1 MEQLGESRV
10 IVNNYLALGIVL
22 LLVILAA
29 YGMHLFYNRYIH
41 GEVFS
46 KRQRRMAHLRYVR
59 GTISELKY
67 KIINLSLS
75 HERGDLS
82 ESAYLRRVKNAA
94 QLVKRYEVKKNRLNR
109 LVK

>member
-1 MEQLGESRV
+1 MLEE
-10 IVNNYLALGIVL
+10 
-22 LLVILAA
+22 
-29 YGMHLFYNRYIH
+29 
-41 GEVFS
+41 
-46 KRQRRMAHLRYVR
+46 
-59 GTISELKY
+59 TIGELKY

-82 ESAYLRRVKNAA
+82 ESAFLRRVKNAA

>member
-1 MEQLGESRV
+1 M
-10 IVNNYLALGIVL
+10 IVNSWIALGATL
-22 LLVILAA
+22 LLVILGA
-29 YGMHLFYNRYIH
+29 YAIHLLYNKYVQ

-46 KRQRRMAHLRYVR
+46 KRQRRKAHLRYVR
-59 GTISELKY
+59 ETIGELKY

-82 ESAYLRRVKNAA
+82 ESAFLRRVKNAA

>member
-1 MEQLGESRV
+1 MEVLGETRV
-10 IVNNYLALGIVL
+10 IVNNYLALVVVL

-29 YGMHLFYNRYIH
+29 YGIHLLYNRYVS
-41 GEVFS
+41 GEVFT
-46 KRQRRMAHLRYVR
+46 KRQRRKAHLRYVR
-59 GTISELKY
+59 ETIGELKY

-82 ESAYLRRVKNAA
+82 QSAFLRRVKNAA
-94 QLVKRYEVKKNRLNR
+94 HLVRRYEVKKNRLNR

>member
-10 IVNNYLALGIVL
+10 IVNSWLALGITLV
-22 LLVILAA
+22 LVILSA
-29 YGMHLFYNRYIH
+29 YAIHLLYNRYIQ
-41 GEVFS
+41 GEVFT

-59 GTISELKY
+59 ETIGELKY

-94 QLVKRYEVKKNRLNR
+94 HLVRRYEVKKNKLNR

>member
-1 MEQLGESRV
+1 MEPLGESRV
-10 IVNNYLALGIVL
+10 IVNSWIALGATL

-29 YGMHLFYNRYIH
+29 YAIHLLYNRYVQ

-46 KRQRRMAHLRYVR
+46 KRQRRKAHLRYVR
-59 GTISELKY
+59 ETIGELKY

-82 ESAYLRRVKNAA
+82 ESAFLRRVKNAA
-94 QLVKRYEVKKNRLNR
+94 QLVKRYEIKKNRLNR

>member
-10 IVNNYLALGIVL
+10 IVNSWLALGITLV
-22 LLVILAA
+22 LVILSA
-29 YGMHLFYNRYIH
+29 YAIHLLYNKYVQ
-41 GEVFS
+41 GEVFT
-46 KRQRRMAHLRYVR
+46 KRQRRIAHLRYVR
-59 GTISELKY
+59 ATISELKY

-75 HERGDLS
+75 CERGDLS
-82 ESAYLRRVKNAA
+82 DTAFLRRVKNAA